1 MNSRPASV
9 PASGPLAPAL
19 APGRALGVVIVS
31 FRSQD
36 VILDCLESLL
46 ATAGQPLRILIV
58 DNASGDGTPAR
69 IRAWA
74 DGSDP
79 APDPVPADSVLPYDR
94 VPHGPVPLEAV
105 PEGGA
110 GPRAG
115 AVGLLELPENR
126 GFAGG
131 VNAGLAALAA
141 LPEVAAFWVLNP
153 DAMSAPDTPA
163 RMMAAADARPD
174 WGLLGGRIFYAGT
187 GAGVGGPPAI
197 QCDSGVIERR
207 RGVCRMLNTGEGP
220 DTPLPKRIDY
230 VSGAHLMISRPMLA
244 WTGGLVEDYFLYW
257 EEIDLAAR
265 RGDLTLGL
273 VPHAPVFHHSGT
285 AIGSPAPG
293 RGPGEMSAWF
303 NARGALRFQW
313 RHNPMHLPTTW
324 TWLFARAGR
333 AAARGHWPA
342 VRGVLRAAL
351 GMGPPAEVRRRLSP
365 VALGLATAA
374 PEPGIPRGPI
384 SRERALTGTGR
395 KAA

>member
-1 MNSRPASV
+1 MSSPAADAAAISV
-9 PASGPLAPAL
+9 L
-19 APGRALGVVIVS
+19 APGRALGVVVVS

-46 ATAGQPLRILIV
+46 AVAGQPLRILVV

-74 DGSDP
+74 DGTDP
-79 APDPVPADSVLPYDR
+79 APDPAPGVGGSPYAR
-94 VPHGPVPLEAV
+94 RPHGPVPLEAM

-163 RMMAAADARPD
+163 RMMAAADERPG

-187 GAGVGGPPAI
+187 EGPPTI
-197 QCDSGVIERR
+197 QCDSGVIERWK
-207 RGVCRMLNTGEGP
+207 GVCRMLNTGQGA

-230 VSGAHLMISRPMLA
+230 VSGAHLMISRSTLA
-244 WTGGLVEDYFLYW
+244 RTGGMVEDYFLYW

-265 RGDLTLGL
+265 RGDLTLAL
-273 VPHAPVFHHSGT
+273 VPDAPVFHHSGT

-303 NARGALRFQW
+303 NARGALRFQR
-313 RHNPMHLPTTW
+313 RHDPRHLPTTW
-324 TWLFARAGR
+324 AWLFARAGR
-333 AAARGHWPA
+333 AATRGHWPA
-342 VRGVLRAAL
+342 VRGILRAAL
-351 GMGPPAEVRRRLSP
+351 GMGPPAEARRRLSST
-365 VALGLATAA
+365 ALALATAA
-374 PEPGIPRGPI
+374 PERGIPRGPI
-384 SRERALTGTGR
+384 SRERALTGTGQG
-395 KAA
+395 AA

>member
-1 MNSRPASV
+1 MSSPAAHAV
-9 PASGPLAPAL
+9 IPAL

-46 ATAGQPLRILIV
+46 ATRGQPLRIIVV

-153 DAMSAPDTPA
+153 DAMSAPETPA
-163 RMMAAADARPD
+163 RMMAAADAHPG

-187 GAGVGGPPAI
+187 GAGPGGPPAI

-207 RGVCRMLNTGEGP
+207 RGVCRMLNTGQGAEA
-220 DTPLPKRIDY
+220 PLPERIDY
-230 VSGAHLMISRPMLA
+230 VAGAHLMISRPMLA
-244 WTGGLVEDYFLYW
+244 QTGGLVEDYFLYW

-273 VPHAPVFHHSGT
+273 VPDAPVFHHSGT

-303 NARGALRFQW
+303 NARGALRFQR
-313 RHNPMHLPTTW
+313 RHDPRHLLTAW
-324 TWLFARAGR
+324 AWQFARAAR
-333 AAARGHWPA
+333 AATRGHWPA
-342 VRGVLRAAL
+342 VRGLVRAAL
-351 GMGPPAEVRRRLSP
+351 GMGPPAEARRRLSTA
-365 VALGLATAA
+365 ALALATAA
-374 PEPGIPRGPI
+374 PKGGIPHGPI
-384 SRERALTGTGR
+384 GRELALTGTGR
-395 KAA
+395 EAA